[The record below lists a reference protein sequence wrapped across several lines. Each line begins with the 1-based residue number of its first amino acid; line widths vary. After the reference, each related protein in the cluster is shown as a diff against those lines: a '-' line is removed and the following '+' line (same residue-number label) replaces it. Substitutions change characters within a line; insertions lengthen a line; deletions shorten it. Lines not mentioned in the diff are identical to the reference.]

1 MKVFELLPRPLGTI
15 FRKLTHFACNSPE
28 HSKLQNWRLHG
39 KGTIAGRAA
48 SPLAAASWVAYFGFT
63 VMAMGSAGHALS
75 QAPQP
80 RHFER
85 STTGHITSP
94 RFSSLM
100 AL

>member
-1 MKVFELLPRPLGTI
+1 MPMFHG
-15 FRKLTHFACNSPE
+15 E
-28 HSKLQNWRLHG
+28 HYIKTPWGLRILNMQNWGLHG